1 MLEAMSVP
9 LDEIQTSTEDP
20 LLDFSFRL
28 RSYSARLHH
37 YKELARK
44 MDADYQALHKVTA
57 SEAGQSVLDYLAI
70 ERLYQELCLG
80 KYQKLVPFIELDKD
94 VEEEMNELIKERK
107 YIEGLEQMMNDKAL
121 YQVKPYL
128 AEKLGLEVYGVD
140 GGRYLQK
147 DSPRIQS
154 RIRKRSEAYGERL
167 ERFERRLE
175 YEGYTFDGQG
185 IKRRPIHSFEESK
198 MADLHR
204 LEDDW
209 SKDTPI
215 ASKYVER
222 FKELAYERYDAFQ
235 MAKQYLE
242 KTGQAEYLKELPERD
257 VEEMKAFADRFT
269 SDTITRRSGSD
280 TKEIR
285 RVHTV
290 SLDEDYE
297 MELLQEIR
305 ETVQEAE
312 ENLEIE

>member
-1 MLEAMSVP
+1 
-9 LDEIQTSTEDP
+9 
-20 LLDFSFRL
+20 
-28 RSYSARLHH
+28 
-37 YKELARK
+37 
-44 MDADYQALHKVTA
+44 
-57 SEAGQSVLDYLAI
+57 
-70 ERLYQELCLG
+70 
-80 KYQKLVPFIELDKD
+80 
-94 VEEEMNELIKERK
+94 
-107 YIEGLEQMMNDKAL
+107 
-121 YQVKPYL
+121 
-128 AEKLGLEVYGVD
+128 
-140 GGRYLQK
+140 
-147 DSPRIQS
+147 
-154 RIRKRSEAYGERL
+154 
-167 ERFERRLE
+167 
-175 YEGYTFDGQG
+175 
-185 IKRRPIHSFEESK
+185 

-209 SKDTPI
+209 NKDTPI

-269 SDTITRRSGSD
+269 SDTITKRAGSD
-280 TKEIR
+280 AKEIR

>member
-1 MLEAMSVP
+1 
-9 LDEIQTSTEDP
+9 
-20 LLDFSFRL
+20 
-28 RSYSARLHH
+28 
-37 YKELARK
+37 
-44 MDADYQALHKVTA
+44 
-57 SEAGQSVLDYLAI
+57 
-70 ERLYQELCLG
+70 
-80 KYQKLVPFIELDKD
+80 
-94 VEEEMNELIKERK
+94 
-107 YIEGLEQMMNDKAL
+107 
-121 YQVKPYL
+121 
-128 AEKLGLEVYGVD
+128 
-140 GGRYLQK
+140 
-147 DSPRIQS
+147 
-154 RIRKRSEAYGERL
+154 
-167 ERFERRLE
+167 
-175 YEGYTFDGQG
+175 
-185 IKRRPIHSFEESK
+185 

-209 SKDTPI
+209 NKDTPI
-215 ASKYVER
+215 ASKYGER

-269 SDTITRRSGSD
+269 SDTIMKRSSSD
-280 TKEIR
+280 AKEIR